1 MKARSVITALLGAA
15 LLCSAGGCSITDL
28 SREEMLRP
36 PKTIGDEAEIEK
48 LISNTAKGGYTL
60 KYPKSGSYRSAIVM
74 HDLNSD
80 GIDEAIAFFRDK
92 DGAAGVHMLVMSE
105 EDGKWQTSGDFV
117 TETSDVDCVD
127 FSDINGNGTQEIL
140 VGYATYTLGMNF
152 LSAYNFDKGK
162 TYAIESGQTYSAF
175 YCGNLDG
182 SGKNEVMTL
191 SLFSTENEA
200 KATLLEYDEERT
212 RLAAKAEAPMDPSIV
227 SYKNVAFSDLNDNTK
242 GLTIDG
248 ALSNGELN
256 TQLIYY
262 DRQQNALLNP
272 LYREKTPN
280 PTQRAEAIY
289 SADLGGDMKVEIP
302 TVSALP
308 FNNKSGGSS
317 AALQVIW
324 NSFDTTEGVLIPV
337 MRTAVNCA
345 RGYMIKLPEAWVSG
359 SFTALLNESADVM
372 SVCEWSKGSAAQK
385 LFDVKVFK
393 VADWEQGNGIENYSL
408 IYKDNR
414 FAYAFINYY
423 PESELAVADDEIK
436 TGFLLL
442 SGATVT
448 AGNKL

>member
-262 DRQQNALLNP
+262 DRQQNAFV
-272 LYREKTPN
+272 R
-280 PTQRAEAIY
+280 
-289 SADLGGDMKVEIP
+289 
-302 TVSALP
+302 
-308 FNNKSGGSS
+308 
-317 AALQVIW
+317 
-324 NSFDTTEGVLIPV
+324 
-337 MRTAVNCA
+337 
-345 RGYMIKLPEAWVSG
+345 
-359 SFTALLNESADVM
+359 
-372 SVCEWSKGSAAQK
+372 
-385 LFDVKVFK
+385 
-393 VADWEQGNGIENYSL
+393 
-408 IYKDNR
+408 
-414 FAYAFINYY
+414 
-423 PESELAVADDEIK
+423 
-436 TGFLLL
+436 
-442 SGATVT
+442 
-448 AGNKL
+448 